1 MFIVRLKNF
10 QTTPPW
16 FGLSLFL
23 YLSLQD
29 FGCGRAMSFDGLFRK
44 DRPNK
49 VRQLTP
55 EKQMAG
61 GTPKVCPRARF
72 WLGS

>member
-1 MFIVRLKNF
+1 
-10 QTTPPW
+10 
-16 FGLSLFL
+16 
-23 YLSLQD
+23 
-29 FGCGRAMSFDGLFRK
+29 MSFDGLFRK

-61 GTPKVCPRARF
+61 GTPKVCPQREVLAWIVISTLVIFR
-72 WLGS
+72 